1 MEIQLFDLLIIL
13 HEIFYFFLPTYDESW
28 FSKYKKYTKILIKLR
43 TITYIPKQHHNL
55 IFGTHLSLVLY
66 FYIMFST
73 CFFYLYISTHKID
86 SVVCSYF
93 AKISLRVDWS
103 KSQIIYYYI
112 YKHFGLYISVLLF
125 FVFLV
130 ECFSCS
136 TYNNN

>member
-13 HEIFYFFLPTYDESW
+13 HEIFYFFIPTYDESW

-66 FYIMFST
+66 FYIMFSII
-73 CFFYLYISTHKID
+73 FLYISTHKID
-86 SVVCSYF
+86 SVVCSFFF

-112 YKHFGLYISVLLF
+112 YTFWVIHLCSVIFCFFGWVF
-125 FVFLV
+125 FMFNLQQQ
-130 ECFSCS
+130 
-136 TYNNN
+136 T